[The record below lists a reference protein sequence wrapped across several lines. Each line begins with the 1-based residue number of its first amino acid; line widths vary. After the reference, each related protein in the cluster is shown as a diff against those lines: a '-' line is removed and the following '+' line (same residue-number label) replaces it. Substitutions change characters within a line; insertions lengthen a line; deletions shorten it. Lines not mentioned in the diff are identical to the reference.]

1 MRPGGRTLGA
11 AGSTGR
17 RTTAPPGRTTIDED
31 EENTMPGLDDL
42 KGGATEKVSDAGI
55 DKAGDA
61 VDAKAAGH
69 EGQVDKAQTMADGK
83 IGE

>member
-1 MRPGGRTLGA
+1 
-11 AGSTGR
+11 
-17 RTTAPPGRTTIDED
+17 
-31 EENTMPGLDDL
+31 MPGLDDL

-69 EGQVDKAQTMADGK
+69 EDQVDKAQTLADGK
-83 IGE
+83 IGQ

>member
-1 MRPGGRTLGA
+1 
-11 AGSTGR
+11 
-17 RTTAPPGRTTIDED
+17 
-31 EENTMPGLDDL
+31 MPGLDDL

-61 VDAKAAGH
+61 VDAKTGGGH
-69 EGQVDKAQTMADGK
+69 ADQVDKAQTMADGK